1 MSDETVV
8 ETEGVTVNK
17 FFNAEDF
24 PVPAV
29 AFDVSSSR
37 DAEVTLT
44 ITDEIPDEFGID
56 QIGFHPEYGS
66 EHWTATGDGV
76 VRFER
81 EVEAGEE
88 FTTVY
93 GVRMEDGQDE
103 TPFLSAPSVD
113 VDGED
118 IDDVVPPES
127 TDVVRELAGGERD
140 TVPGLEDDGEQ
151 AGEADEL
158 EAEVEAGAGAGAGAG
173 LDSTVTDD
181 AEILGD
187 EAGLTDSGTGDDADE
202 LDTGLGADGSD
213 DARVTEE
220 SEADPLGAEEDGD
233 TEPSSAG
240 GSFDSEAD
248 DETAA
253 AGTALDTGSALS
265 DDDDDDEAND
275 FGVDDEQGA
284 DLGTTGAGDT
294 ETPEPTDAAA
304 PAAGGAA
311 LDETAVASAL
321 AEAIRN
327 DAVDDDDLETIQDAM
342 GGVTQSTEVEIDHLQ
357 SRVSELEAYT
367 DALEAFID
375 ENGPAQDLLADL
387 EDDVTALEDD
397 LAAVHD
403 DVAAVE
409 DSVEAA
415 NEDRDDLWAR
425 VDDVEAKFGAV
436 DDLEESLDRL
446 RGDVD
451 ALDERLSDA
460 EDDVLAVEA
469 VEADVDA
476 LEADLAEVSE
486 HVDEIDEWRDQLSD
500 VFGA

>member
-8 ETEGVTVNK
+8 EAEGVTVSK

-37 DAEVTLT
+37 DTEVTLT

-81 EVEAGEE
+81 DIEADEA

-93 GVRMEDGQDE
+93 GVRMTDGQDE
-103 TPFLSAPSVD
+103 TPFLSTPTVD
-113 VDGED
+113 VDGEH

-151 AGEADEL
+151 AGDADEL
-158 EAEVEAGAGAGAGAG
+158 EAEVRAGAGASTG

-187 EAGLTDSGTGDDADE
+187 EAGLTDSGADGGDIEADADDG
-202 LDTGLGADGSD
+202 LDTDLGSD
-213 DARVTEE
+213 DGDSGQPSGTAQ
-220 SEADPLGAEEDGD
+220 ADPLGAEEDGD

-240 GSFDSEAD
+240 RPFDGD
-248 DETAA
+248 DGPDG
-253 AGTALDTGSALS
+253 GTALTAESGLS
-265 DDDDDDEAND
+265 DDDRDTD
-275 FGVDDEQGA
+275 GSQGA
-284 DLGTTGAGDT
+284 DFGAANDHDDTGA
-294 ETPEPTDAAA
+294 TDADAT
-304 PAAGGAA
+304 AAGTVA
-311 LDETAVASAL
+311 LDEVDVASAL
-321 AEAIRN
+321 ADAIRN
-327 DAVDDDDLETIQDAM
+327 DEVDDDDLETIQDAM
-342 GGVTQSTEVEIDHLQ
+342 GGVSQSTTAEIDHLQ

-375 ENGPAQDLLADL
+375 ENGPAQDLLTDL
-387 EDDVTALEDD
+387 EDDVASLEDD
-397 LAAVHD
+397 LAAVSD
-403 DVAAVE
+403 DVAGVE
-409 DSVEAA
+409 DAVEAA
-415 NEDRDDLWAR
+415 NEDRDDLWTR
-425 VDDVEAKFGAV
+425 IDDVEAEFDAV
-436 DDLEESLDRL
+436 DDLETSLDHL
-446 RGDVD
+446 RGDVE

-460 EDDVLAVEA
+460 EDDVLAVDA
-469 VEADVDA
+469 VEADVEA
-476 LEADLAEVSE
+476 LEDDLAEVSA
-486 HVDEIDEWRDQLSD
+486 HVDEIDDWRDQLSD
-500 VFGA
+500 VFGT